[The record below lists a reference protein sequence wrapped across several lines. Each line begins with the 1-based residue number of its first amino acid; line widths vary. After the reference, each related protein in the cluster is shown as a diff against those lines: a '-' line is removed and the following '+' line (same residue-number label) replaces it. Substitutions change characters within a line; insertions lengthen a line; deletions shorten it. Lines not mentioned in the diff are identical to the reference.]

1 MNGPD
6 RDMAANGLSEGLA
19 ALANTAAPASTVDVN
34 QARRVGRSRLLR
46 RRFAVLGTVTA
57 VAVGAATLA
66 TALPGGGSTVTVAP
80 ATSPSAS
87 PSLTPSPT
95 STGAVR
101 LPARPSGIPSSSQ
114 TTASFEGR
122 DPLTAE
128 LAFGWLPDSATPV
141 EYSLQFDGMSVRAGG
156 RTSEDAPSFRA
167 KLFPAGVTPELG
179 TFPQGAKMVRVDAP
193 PVRGREAYWVSSDDP
208 AYREATN
215 TLRWRTPDGRWA
227 ELDSQNLK
235 GADRQS
241 VPLRVAGGVV
251 VLPQQIPLPFKV
263 NRLPE
268 GAKVSGAQY
277 ETGKDPSNWTASVSF
292 STSDAYF
299 SLTVQ
304 PVAAPT
310 NQQNCTTANGLR
322 ACVSLGKP
330 SVLDPVGG
338 AEAWL
343 KQLTLLGTDESRW
356 TTEVLG

>member
-1 MNGPD
+1 
-6 RDMAANGLSEGLA
+6 MAANGLSEGLT

-34 QARRVGRSRLLR
+34 EARRVGRSRLLR

-66 TALPGGGSTVTVAP
+66 SALPGGGSTVVVAP
-80 ATSPSAS
+80 ATTPSGH

-95 STGAVR
+95 STGARR
-101 LPARPSGIPSSSQ
+101 LPALPSGVPSSSQ

-128 LAFGWLPDSATPV
+128 LAFGWLPDPASPV
-141 EYSLQFDGMSVRAGG
+141 AYSLQFDGMTVRAGG
-156 RTSEDAPSFRA
+156 RTFDNAPLFRA
-167 KLFPAGVTPELG
+167 KLYPAGVTPELG
-179 TFPQGAKMVRVDAP
+179 TFPQGAKMLRVDAP
-193 PVRGREAYWVSSDDP
+193 PIRGREAYWVSSDDP

-235 GADRQS
+235 GDDRQS

-268 GAKVSGAQY
+268 GARASGA
-277 ETGKDPSNWTASVSF
+277 ELESGKDPADWMASASF
-292 STSDAYF
+292 STADSYF

-310 NQQNCTTANGLR
+310 NQQDCTTANGLR

-330 SVLDPVGG
+330 AVLDSVGG
-338 AEAWL
+338 VQAWL
-343 KQLTLLGTDESRW
+343 KQLTLLGTDQSAW